1 VTAVEGERV
10 NGERVFTGSIP
21 VLADPRQAGDA
32 SGAEPAPL
40 FLVSDSQLL
49 FWGDGEG
56 RFVDRIAACTRPGA
70 PRAAYLGASNG
81 DQPDFY
87 SIFLAAMEGIGPA
100 ECRMIPADPCA
111 SELAYLEA
119 ADVVL
124 LAGGSVERG
133 WRAFEASGVREVVER
148 RYHAGAVLIGVSAGA
163 VQLGTAGWPEGDA
176 DAAFP
181 TWGLAPFVVDAHAED
196 DDWAALRAVVRARGD
211 GVRGIGIPRGGGL
224 VYHPDHSLEAVRHPA
239 YEISMANG
247 ELVTA
252 MILPPARAER

>member
-1 VTAVEGERV
+1 M

-21 VLADPRQAGDA
+21 VVTDPRQAEEEPR
-32 SGAEPAPL
+32 SEPAPL

-49 FWGDGEG
+49 FWGDEDG
-56 RFVDRIAACTRPGA
+56 RFIDRIAACTGPGA

-81 DQPDFY
+81 DEPDYY
-87 SIFLAAMEGIGPA
+87 SIFLAAMDAIGPA

-111 SELAYLEA
+111 AEMAYLEA

-124 LAGGSVERG
+124 LAGGDVERG
-133 WRAFEASGVREVVER
+133 WRAFEESGVREAVVR

-163 VQLGTAGWPEGDA
+163 VQLGTVGWREGDP

-196 DDWAALRAVVRARGD
+196 DDWAALGAVVRAHG
-211 GVRGIGIPRGGGL
+211 GGARGIGIPSGGGV
-224 VYHPDHSLEAVRHPA
+224 VYHPDYSLEAVRHAA
-239 YEISMANG
+239 YEISLVG
-247 ELVTA
+247 DELVTA
-252 MILPPARAER
+252 MILPPMPGAEGEGEADR